1 MTDLLRKDAFCWD
14 ASVTEAFENLKLAMT
29 SVPVLAIPDFCKIFV
44 VETDASGFGLGVV
57 LTQENHPIAFFS
69 CTLGP
74 RSQQKP
80 IYERELMAIV
90 LAVLRW
96 KHYLLGARFI
106 VKTDQHSLKFMLE
119 QREIGDAYQN
129 GQ

>member
-1 MTDLLRKDAFCWD
+1 MGLTGYYRLFVSGYAQKAKKLTDQLRKDAFCWE
-14 ASVTEAFENLKLAMT
+14 ATVTEASESLKTAMT
-29 SVPVLAIPDFCKIFV
+29 NVPVLAMPDFSKTFV
-44 VETDASGFGLGVV
+44 VETDTSGFGLRAV
-57 LTQENHPIAFFS
+57 LTQENHLIAFFS

-96 KHYLLGARFI
+96 KPTNTA
-106 VKTDQHSLKFMLE
+106 
-119 QREIGDAYQN
+119 
-129 GQ
+129 